1 MPAKSNLSG
10 AMWWRQHNARFPNSR
25 DLADLAPDFR
35 YRVGRFVDALRWGEA
50 SVVVSSTLRHPS
62 RAYLM
67 HYAWRVAH
75 GQVAAEDVPPRSGV
89 DIDWVHES
97 EKASRDAAMEMVQL
111 ARMAHVAS
119 LTSNHTRGTAIDM
132 TITWTGTLLLK
143 LPGSGN
149 LWEIPDR
156 PRTGAGNTE
165 LHRLGAD
172 LFRVHKLASDPPH
185 WSHDGH

>member
-1 MPAKSNLSG
+1 MPEKTNLSG
-10 AMWWRQHNARFPNSR
+10 AAWWRQHNARYPNSR

-35 YRVGRFVDALRWGEA
+35 ERVTRFIDALRWGEA
-50 SVVVSSTLRHPS
+50 NVVISSTLRHPG

-67 HYAWRVAH
+67 HYAWRLAH
-75 GQVAAEDVPPRSGV
+75 GQVVAADIPARAGV
-89 DIDWVHES
+89 EIDWVHGD
-97 EKASRDAAMEMVQL
+97 EKTSRAAAMEMVQL

-156 PRTGAGNTE
+156 PRTGAGNAE
-165 LHRLGAD
+165 LHRLGAE
-172 LFRVHKLASDPPH
+172 LFGVRKLTSDPPH
-185 WSHDGH
+185 WSHNGR